1 MYTLDELS
9 NIFQEHLSNQPFLQ
23 TPETLYEPILYTMQQ
38 GGKRIRPVLMLAAC
52 DLFSGNIHESL
63 HTAAGLEIFHNF
75 TLVHDD
81 ILDESPVRRGRETV
95 YRKWN
100 INTAILSGDVMFA
113 LAYEYFFK
121 AKSLHIIPIM
131 QLFNKTV
138 VEVCEGQQ
146 YDMDFEQA
154 KDVSVEEYI
163 EMIRL
168 KTAVL
173 LAAALKIGAMMAGAD
188 EEACEHLYRF
198 GINTGLAFQLMDDY
212 LDTYGD
218 EKTFGKRP
226 GNDIATNKKTFLYLT
241 ALKLANSDDQKK
253 LVEFYSGKDFKK
265 EEKIQSVRQIFDRS
279 KAGIATQNEMK
290 KYHKEALLELDML
303 QVDDERKNVLKAFAN
318 KLVQRNY

>member
-9 NIFQEHLSNQPFLQ
+9 NIFQEHLSNQPLLQ

-113 LAYEYFFK
+113 LAYEYFLK
-121 AKSLHIIPIM
+121 AKSPHIIHIM

-154 KDVSVEEYI
+154 KEVTVEEYI

-188 EEACEHLYRF
+188 EDACEHLYRF

-241 ALKLANSDDQKK
+241 ALKLANSDDQNK
-253 LVEFYSGKDFKK
+253 LIEFYSGKDFKK

>member
-9 NIFQEHLSNQPFLQ
+9 TVFQEHLSSQAFLQ
-23 TPETLYEPILYTMQQ
+23 TPETLYEPISYTMQQ

-52 DLFSGNIHESL
+52 DLFSGNIHETL
-63 HTAAGLEIFHNF
+63 HAATGLEIFHNF

-113 LAYEYFFK
+113 LAYEHFLK
-121 AKSLHIIPIM
+121 AKSPDIIPIM
-131 QLFNKTV
+131 QMFNKTV

-154 KDVSVEEYI
+154 KEVSVDEYI

-173 LAAALKIGAMMAGAD
+173 LATALKIGAMLAGAD
-188 EEACEHLYRF
+188 EKACEHLYRF

-241 ALKLANSDDQKK
+241 ALKLANSDDQNK
-253 LVEFYSGKDFKK
+253 LIEFYSGKDFKK

-290 KYHKEALLELDML
+290 KYHKQALIELDML

>member
-9 NIFQEHLSNQPFLQ
+9 NIFQEHLSNQPLLQ

-113 LAYEYFFK
+113 LAYEYFLK
-121 AKSLHIIPIM
+121 AKSPHIIHIM

-154 KDVSVEEYI
+154 KEVTVEEYI

-188 EEACEHLYRF
+188 EDACEHLYRF

-241 ALKLANSDDQKK
+241 ALKLTNSDDQNK
-253 LVEFYSGKDFKK
+253 LIEFYSGKDFKK